1 MRNILL
7 EMAFVGTAYSGWQRQ
22 KNGLAVQEVVEKA
35 TAAVTSEEIK
45 LTGCSRT
52 DAGVHAEQ
60 FLANFK
66 TDSSIPTDRFRP
78 AIQSKLPADIRI
90 KKSTEVDPQFNARR
104 NAIEKTYRYQIFF
117 GRSPF
122 LNDRWWQCPLSNEYK
137 VLPDL
142 ARLIV
147 GEHDFSG
154 FCVRRSL
161 KESNVCRITEATWR
175 QDGRKLYFKI
185 TGNRFLHRMVRF
197 LVGSQMEVSVG
208 KLSQSEFESII
219 LRPTEF
225 RALYPAP
232 PEGLYLNRVRYS

>member
-1 MRNILL
+1 
-7 EMAFVGTAYSGWQRQ
+7 MAFVGTAYSGWQRQ

-35 TAAVTSEEIK
+35 ISTATSEDIK

-60 FLANFK
+60 FIANFK
-66 TDSSIPTDRFRP
+66 TGSSIPTDRFRP
-78 AIQSKLPADIRI
+78 AIQSKLTADIVI
-90 KKSTEVDPQFNARR
+90 KKSTEVGPQFNARR

-122 LNDRWWQCPLSNEYK
+122 LNDRWWQCSLSIDAR
-137 VLPDL
+137 VLPAL
-142 ARLIV
+142 AARIV

-161 KESNVCRITEATWR
+161 KESNICRITQATWR
-175 QDGRKLYFKI
+175 QDGKKLYFKI

-197 LVGSQMEVSVG
+197 LVGAQMEAAAG

>member
-7 EMAFVGTAYSGWQRQ
+7 EIAFIGTAYSGWQRQ

-35 TAAVTSEEIK
+35 ISAVTAEDVK

-60 FLANFK
+60 FFANFK
-66 TDSSIPTDRFRP
+66 TESSIPTERFRP
-78 AIQSKLPADIRI
+78 ALQSKLPGDILI
-90 KKSTEVDPQFNARR
+90 KKSTQVGSRFDARR
-104 NAIEKTYRYQIFF
+104 DALEKIYRYQIFS

-122 LNDRWWQCPLSNEYK
+122 CNDRWWQCPLTIDSK
-137 VLPDL
+137 KLPPL
-142 ARLIV
+142 ARLVV

-161 KESNVCRITEATWR
+161 KESNLCRITEATWR
-175 QDGRKLYFKI
+175 LDGRRLYFKI

-197 LVGSQMEVSVG
+197 LVGAQVEVAAG
-208 KLSQSEFESII
+208 KLSKSDFESII

-232 PEGLYLNRVRYS
+232 PEGLYLNRVRHS